1 MAEEPKADAGTP
13 AASDSAKDQVLGL
26 GNPAAAAA
34 AIAAATAS
42 NTSSSAPEPARIAT
56 RDEAPVTSGPAT
68 APQVAEASP
77 PPAAVPVSKPTPS
90 PSAQTLRRQVYEAS
104 GLRKT
109 LLSLVF
115 LLLLP
120 FFVSLPA
127 MLYQRLTHQLWTD
140 TIGFAIF
147 AGAFALV
154 MLLVVYELIHS
165 LRSRVEIN
173 DTALKFTL
181 PAAPGIGMPKLRYRK
196 MEIPYSQIDS
206 VEMRREIYGGSMA
219 PILLRGARVIT
230 KEGDKIPLGYISEAN
245 VDPTLPLPDI
255 ASEVARRCGIE
266 VTDRGNVRREF
277 RRKLRGIQ
285 TVAGVDEGIPA
296 AEVESLNR
304 RHHNLVLMLCC
315 GLFLMIAAGVL
326 IDVSKSG
333 VQLGER
339 AVNAQPLKK

>member
-1 MAEEPKADAGTP
+1 MAEEPKADAETT

-34 AIAAATAS
+34 TIAAATAS
-42 NTSSSAPEPARIAT
+42 KVSTSDPEPASIAAP
-56 RDEAPVTSGPAT
+56 DELPATSGQT
-68 APQVAEASP
+68 AAPLVVEASP
-77 PPAAVPVSKPTPS
+77 ASVPISKPTPS
-90 PSAQTLRRQVYEAS
+90 PSAQTLPRQVYEAS

>member
-1 MAEEPKADAGTP
+1 MAEEPKADAETP

-26 GNPAAAAA
+26 GDPAAAAA

-42 NTSSSAPEPARIAT
+42 KVATSAPEPASTVA
-56 RDEAPVTSGPAT
+56 RDEPPAASGPT
-68 APQVAEASP
+68 AAPLVVEASP
-77 PPAAVPVSKPTPS
+77 ASVPVSKPTPS
-90 PSAQTLRRQVYEAS
+90 PSAQTLPRQVYEAS